1 MLLRALHRV
10 SLLCLVL
17 GTIPAI
23 AQNDLYDNGPSD
35 GQDFAWTIG
44 FGYVVSDAFTLNS
57 NSTVNGLSFTAWVD
71 PDNILQTAEVSI
83 TSSEFGGTTYFDQT
97 VSFTQSSCV
106 GNQFGYNVC
115 TESGALG
122 TNLNLAAGTYWL
134 NLQNADTN
142 IPDEFAYWDQNGGP
156 SLASENSEG
165 TIPSESFT
173 ILGSSETSTGST
185 PEPASIL
192 LFGSGIFGLVGI
204 LRYRLL

>member
-192 LFGSGIFGLVGI
+192 LFGSGIFGLMGV